1 MQPFRVPRTNRVQIQ
16 GGKCPPKGAIGQ
28 ALPRGKPMHL
38 VITAHPTTG
47 HPMALEVRNL
57 RAQAHKEVPIR
68 CQQWLSAGTIVSGT
82 VVQKGK
88 SVWYVF
94 HDIHQLGGR
103 WLREAS
109 HRERLGTLL
118 GFYRAIDGTGMG
130 NADWPK
136 HALAT
141 LLPEANGVTAF
152 AAVGVSEVGYQV
164 RQVQHK
170 VLDDID
176 TVYVAGAETAPAVKA
191 NRGIVLS
198 TRRPNRR
205 LGSSGSSGAT
215 SPPVPASVMPAKATK
230 HAKATKPAEAA
241 KPAKPGRVCKRS
253 GEVVVVT
260 AGGAGP
266 DDYYAVDKSG
276 KRAGPLHVS
285 SLSLSLKLNQLLR
298 GHHCDLYRPPGPIR
312 VLREMSLPCVWES
325 KHQRWCPE
333 LEAKGTKAKT
343 TYPVRMS

>member
-1 MQPFRVPRTNRVQIQ
+1 
-16 GGKCPPKGAIGQ
+16 
-28 ALPRGKPMHL
+28 MHL

-47 HPMALEVRNL
+47 NPMALEVRNQ

-82 VVQKGK
+82 AVQRGR

-109 HRERLGTLL
+109 HRERLGALL

-141 LLPEANGVTAF
+141 LLPEADGVTAF
-152 AAVGVSEVGYQV
+152 EAVGVNEVGYQV

-170 VLDDID
+170 ALGDTH
-176 TVYVAGAETAPAVKA
+176 TVYVAGADATPAVKA

-205 LGSSGSSGAT
+205 LESSGTNSLA
-215 SPPVPASVMPAKATK
+215 VPATA
-230 HAKATKPAEAA
+230 KPATARPATARPAAPRPATA
-241 KPAKPGRVCKRS
+241 KPAKHSKPGGVSKRR

-298 GHHCDLYRPPGPIR
+298 GHHCDLYRPPGPMR
-312 VLREMSLPCVWES
+312 VLREMSLPCVWEA
-325 KHQRWCPE
+325 KHQRWCSD
-333 LEAKGTKAKT
+333 LEVKGTKANM
-343 TYPVRMS
+343 TYPVRTS